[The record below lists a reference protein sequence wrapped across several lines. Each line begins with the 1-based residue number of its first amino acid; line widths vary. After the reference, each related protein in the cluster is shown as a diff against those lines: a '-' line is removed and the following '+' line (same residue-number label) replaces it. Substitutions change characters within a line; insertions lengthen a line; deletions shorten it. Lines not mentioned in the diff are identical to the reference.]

1 MKSHIASGSFKC
13 VAGFLFCVWMNDGKR
28 MGSLM
33 KKIGVL
39 FPTRSQFPV
48 VMKWLQMRILVSED
62 RLKDDMIFSD

>member
-13 VAGFLFCVWMNDGKR
+13 VAGFLFCVCMNDGKR

-33 KKIGVL
+33 KKMGVL

-48 VMKWLQMRILVSED
+48 EIKWLRLSILVSVD
-62 RLKDDMIFSD
+62 HF

>member
-13 VAGFLFCVWMNDGKR
+13 VAGFLFCVCMNDGKR

-48 VMKWLQMRILVSED
+48 VIKW
-62 RLKDDMIFSD
+62 